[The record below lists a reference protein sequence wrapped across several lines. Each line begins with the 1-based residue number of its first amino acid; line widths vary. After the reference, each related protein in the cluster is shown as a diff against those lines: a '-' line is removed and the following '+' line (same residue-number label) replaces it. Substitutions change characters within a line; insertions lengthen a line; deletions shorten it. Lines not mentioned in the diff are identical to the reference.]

1 MAKHTLQWHAW
12 QPAAGSAVHPS
23 RRADPVSRTS
33 IRRHPEYSHGHFRH
47 PAVIPRPREAGGLR
61 PTRIRRNAYAANQ
74 EPEEPRRH
82 RSSAARLYDGGL
94 SLGDG
99 EAESDEE
106 FSEFVEFGRRERQG
120 RGTGVADVHSHDLHH
135 ALLDA
140 GLTA

>member
-1 MAKHTLQWHAW
+1 MARLATRGRIRSSSI
-12 QPAAGSAVHPS
+12 AAG
-23 RRADPVSRTS
+23 
-33 IRRHPEYSHGHFRH
+33 
-47 PAVIPRPREAGGLR
+47 RPRIAHIHPPSSRILPR
-61 PTRIRRNAYAANQ
+61 SFPT
-74 EPEEPRRH
+74 PRRH
-82 RSSAARLYDGGL
+82 SAPARGWRPPSDADPEKCLRRESGTGRTAAARLYDGGL

>member
-1 MAKHTLQWHAW
+1 MARLATRGRIRSSSI
-12 QPAAGSAVHPS
+12 AAGRPRIAHIHPPSS
-23 RRADPVSRTS
+23 RILPRS
-33 IRRHPEYSHGHFRH
+33 FRH
-47 PAVIPRPREAGGLR
+47 PAVIPRPREDGGLR
-61 PTRIRRNAYAANQ
+61 PTRIQRNAYAANQ

-82 RSSAARLYDGGL
+82 RSSAARLYDSGL

-106 FSEFVEFGRRERQG
+106 FSEFVKFGRRERQG